1 MTMSQIK
8 KATKALEKSV
18 RAAQNNPYRPQYH
31 FVPPANWMNDP
42 NGTIIYRGEYHLFY
56 QHNPYKPG
64 WGRIHW
70 GHAKSTDLVHW
81 EQLPI
86 ALAPDTGIKELHC
99 FSGCCVIADDGT
111 PTIFYTNISAKSFA
125 TAVHRYA
132 EQWAA
137 TSDSDLLVWEK
148 HPGSPILSDGKH
160 HKDDK
165 LRNWRDP
172 YIWKSGATWYMVI
185 TGQVNGEKVGSVLL
199 YQSNDLYDWEYLGP
213 LYQGE
218 PQLGK
223 TWECPNYF
231 QIGGKSVLVVSPF
244 RQVIYSIG
252 EFKDHQHVGD
262 TWYTF
267 DHGKDFYA
275 TNTYI
280 DDKNR
285 TILVGWIKVA
295 GKGSWA
301 GCLSL
306 PREVRLDHSDHLV
319 VSPILEF
326 ETLRQKHRRFT
337 RTLDS
342 SVEIAGTAPYFGECV
357 EIKAKFKLASA
368 ESVGFKLI
376 DDEGEHQIAYNFG
389 THTLQAVNED
399 AKLQFIDGNF
409 ELELHIFIDKS
420 VIEVFINRKE
430 TFTTIFY
437 PNLGKN
443 NALKIAPFFVKAQGT
458 VEIDFWTLED
468 IGL

>member
-1 MTMSQIK
+1 
-8 KATKALEKSV
+8 
-18 RAAQNNPYRPQYH
+18 
-31 FVPPANWMNDP
+31 MNDP
-42 NGTIIYRGEYHLFY
+42 NGTIFYRGEYHLFY
-56 QHNPYKPG
+56 QHNPYKPR

-81 EQLPI
+81 EHLPI
-86 ALAPDTGIKELHC
+86 ALAPDSGIKELHC
-99 FSGCCVIADDGT
+99 YSGCCVIADNGT
-111 PTIFYTNISAKSFA
+111 PTIFYTNIGAKSFA

-137 TSDSDLLVWEK
+137 TSDSDMLVWEK
-148 HPGSPILSDGKH
+148 HPDNPILSEGKH
-160 HKDDK
+160 HKDEM

-185 TGQVNGEKVGSVLL
+185 AGQVKGEKVGGVLL
-199 YQSNDLYDWEYLGP
+199 YQSSDLYDWKYLGP
-213 LYQGE
+213 LYRGGLY
-218 PQLGK
+218 LGK

-231 QIGGKSVLVVSPF
+231 QLGEKYVLVISPF
-244 RQVIYSIG
+244 QQVIYSIG
-252 EFKDHQHVGD
+252 EFINHHHECN

-280 DDKNR
+280 DDKDRN
-285 TILVGWIKVA
+285 ILVGWIKVD

-306 PREVRLDHSDHLV
+306 PREVRLDHQDQLV
-319 VSPILEF
+319 VTPIQEF
-326 ETLRQKHRRFT
+326 EHLRQKHKRFT

-357 EIKAKFKLASA
+357 EIKAKFRLDTA

-376 DDEGEHQIAYNFG
+376 DDDGEYKIVYHFTTQ
-389 THTLQAVNED
+389 TLQAVSET
-399 AKLQFIDGNF
+399 AKLQFANDHN
-409 ELELHIFIDKS
+409 ELDLHIFIDKS
-420 VIEVFINRKE
+420 IIEIFINQKE
-430 TFTTIFY
+430 MFTTIFY
-437 PNLGKN
+437 PKLGEN

-458 VEIDFWTLED
+458 VEIDFWTLD
-468 IGL
+468 NIGL